1 MKIVFRVDSGSHM
14 GIGHVMRCLT
24 LAHELKKNNHQ
35 LFFITK
41 NHKNFSKKVI
51 ADHFPVS
58 VMDSGVPRD
67 LSAAERHD
75 YANWLGESWESDL
88 EKTNKILAGIGQLD
102 LVIVDHYSLGK
113 DYEQGLQC
121 SRVMVIDDLMNRS
134 HHCDLVLDQN
144 ITANQVKYSQLME
157 KKETKLLMGPPFAML
172 RPEFEELH
180 KQVSVGDSSREIK
193 NILIFFG
200 AADVNGDCLKIARAL
215 TANEFARF
223 NITFILQSEHQD
235 YPELSKLLSA
245 YQKAQLLSF
254 VPNLAELMAKTDL
267 FIGAGGTTSWE
278 RACLG
283 VATALLSVADNQTL
297 ICQELGEKGICHYL
311 GRSDRMTKNNWQAFF
326 EEIVPQNSLWYG
338 FRSRSYQLIDGMGTK
353 RVASAIEEIL
363 NAKN

>member
-24 LAHELKKNNHQ
+24 LAHELKKKNHQ
-35 LFFITK
+35 ISFITK
-41 NHKNFSKKVI
+41 NHKNFSEKAI

-58 VMDSGVPRD
+58 VIDSGVPRD
-67 LSAAERHD
+67 LSVSERYD
-75 YANWLGESWESDL
+75 YANWLGESWQSDL
-88 EKTNKILAGIGQLD
+88 EKTNKILEGIGQVD

-113 DYEQGLQC
+113 DYEQGLKC
-121 SRVMVIDDLMNRS
+121 SKVMAIDDLMNRS

-144 ITANQVKYSQLME
+144 ITADQKRYDQLVE
-157 KKETKLLMGPPFAML
+157 KKGAKLLMGPPFAML
-172 RPEFEELH
+172 RPEFEGLH
-180 KQVSVGDSSREIK
+180 KQVSIGDSAREI
-193 NILIFFG
+193 NSILVFFG

-215 TANEFARF
+215 TPNEFSRF
-223 NITFILQSEHQD
+223 NITFILHSEHQD
-235 YPELSKLLSA
+235 YPELSKLLSSHK
-245 YQKAQLLSF
+245 KAQLLSF
-254 VPNLAELMAKTDL
+254 VANLAELMMKTDL

-311 GRSDRMTKNNWQAFF
+311 GRSDKMTKDNWQTFF

-353 RVASAIEEIL
+353 RVALAIEEIL